1 MHVSQLINFLSLRS
15 IAYDENVSLASKSWI
30 KIGGIAS
37 LWISPKSVS
46 ELEEVCRYLYGNN
59 IAYDLV
65 GQTSNIFFHS
75 TYNPQ
80 VVVSTVNV
88 NGYNI
93 EGNTLTCDCG
103 CNVMRLAK
111 EMLAEGYAGFYGLVG
126 LPGTVASAA
135 VNNAG
140 CFRCSISEMLISA
153 DVLMPN
159 GTIKTFAKEDFGY
172 EKRSSKFKRGEVK
185 GVVLSVKL
193 KLQKAENI
201 NEEYRKSEETKIYRK
216 TRQEGPAKNLGSVF
230 AVRIMRRNLRNNIV
244 KAAMRVLP
252 IVLGKEPRYIQKKA
266 ILLLYGYCE
275 LDSYCSDRQ
284 INTFIWKDEKAEEMF
299 ERYKE
304 MMNKVYKDL
313 QIEIEEKY

>member
-1 MHVSQLINFLSLRS
+1 MQIKEFLSENNIS
-15 IAYDENVSLASKSWI
+15 CDENVSLANKSWI
-30 KIGGIAS
+30 KFGGIAS
-37 LWISPKSVS
+37 LWISPKSVR
-46 ELEEVCRYLYGNN
+46 ELEDVCRYLYGNN

-80 VVVSTVNV
+80 VVVSTVKV
-88 NGYNI
+88 NGYNV

-103 CNVMRLAK
+103 CNVMKLAK
-111 EMLAEGYAGFYGLVG
+111 EMLTEGYAGFYGLVG

-140 CFRCSISEMLISA
+140 CFSCSISEMLISA

-159 GTIKTFAKEDFGY
+159 GGITTFKKEDFGY
-172 EKRSSKFKRGEVK
+172 EKRSSKFKRGELK

-193 KLQKAENI
+193 KLQKAESI
-201 NEEYRKSEETKIYRK
+201 EEEYRKSEETKLYRK
-216 TRQEGPAKNLGSVF
+216 SNQEGPAKNLGSVF
-230 AVRIMRRNLRNNIV
+230 AVRIMRRNLRNKIV
-244 KAAMRVLP
+244 KAAMRFLP
-252 IVLGKEPRYIQKKA
+252 GMLKCQPRYIQKMA
-266 ILLLYGYCE
+266 ILLLYGYRE
-275 LDSYCSDRQ
+275 LDAYTSDRQ

-304 MMNKVYKDL
+304 MMNKVYDNP
-313 QIEIEEKY
+313 IMEIEEKF